1 MVNNN
6 FVQINVIYN
15 LKALLERLYSYV
27 MIKVMGCMG
36 SSISCYRMAI
46 EIVAD
51 TSSQIEFVITCLYF
65 DVYFYLDQSVLVL
78 N

>member
-6 FVQINVIYN
+6 FIQINVIYN
-15 LKALLERLYSYV
+15 LEALLERLCSHV

-51 TSSQIEFVITCLYF
+51 TSSQVQFVITCLFF
-65 DVYFYLDQSVLVL
+65 DVYSYLDQSILVL

>member
-1 MVNNN
+1 MANNN
-6 FVQINVIYN
+6 FIQINVIYN
-15 LKALLERLYSYV
+15 LEALLERLFSHV

-36 SSISCYRMAI
+36 PSISCYRMAI

-51 TSSQIEFVITCLYF
+51 TSSQIQFVITCLFF
-65 DVYFYLDQSVLVL
+65 DVYSYLDQSILVL